1 MVRISTIDMAP
12 FFYIPHIPQTASI
25 ELDADTSHHIAQ
37 VLRMQVGEA
46 LHITDGLGNKVTG
59 ILQVVS
65 KKACCL
71 LAEQRTSTPWSGSRV
86 HLAIAP
92 VKNNSRFEWFIEKAT
107 ELGVEK
113 MAVVQTELTQGG
125 NDFLDS
131 ESLLRVIVD
140 AVEHFFCMLNK
151 NAYIVLFEI
160 GYVWRVVAHYSLS
173 NIFPK
178 TRCISDIISVCASTN
193 SSNSLSGLEEHSVEI
208 LVINI
213 YHLFDNFF
221 KMFITGIQSPLYIL
235 IKFII
240 QSVIIFII
248 IRIL

>member
-1 MVRISTIDMAP
+1 MIDMAP

-71 LAEQRTSTPWSGSRV
+71 LAEQRTSTPWSGRRV

-107 ELGVEK
+107 ELGVCSIQPIITDRTEK
-113 MAVVQTELTQGG
+113 QHLRMDRLRQVSIAAMLQSQQVWLPVLHEPTPIASLIRTWETDQLQRYIAHCIESEKKSIADLRLLEEAGMLIGPEGDFTAKEIQTALDAGFEAVQLGTTRLRTETAG
-125 NDFLDS
+125 
-131 ESLLRVIVD
+131 
-140 AVEHFFCMLNK
+140 
-151 NAYIVLFEI
+151 
-160 GYVWRVVAHYSLS
+160 VVAATCLRLQ
-173 NIFPK
+173 K
-178 TRCISDIISVCASTN
+178 GD
-193 SSNSLSGLEEHSVEI
+193 
-208 LVINI
+208 
-213 YHLFDNFF
+213 
-221 KMFITGIQSPLYIL
+221 
-235 IKFII
+235 
-240 QSVIIFII
+240 
-248 IRIL
+248 